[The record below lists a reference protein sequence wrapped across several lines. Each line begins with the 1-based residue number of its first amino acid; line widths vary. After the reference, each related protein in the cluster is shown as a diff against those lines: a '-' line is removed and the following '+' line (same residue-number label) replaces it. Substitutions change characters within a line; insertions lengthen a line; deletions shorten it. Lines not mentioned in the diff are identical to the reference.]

1 MDKKVPP
8 TSPNTDSEAGIASS
22 WWLYVLQVTRLVAN
36 GQRDGSMHPWSRIK
50 DLNRRIVRTLHRS
63 LAWVALVEF
72 QHSHIIKLNIFGVP
86 KHQKLSDKQIGRFSL
101 MLKSTN

>member
-1 MDKKVPP
+1 MDKKEPP

-36 GQRDGSMHPWSRIK
+36 GQWDGSMHPWSRK
-50 DLNRRIVRTLHRS
+50 DLSRSIVRILHRS

-72 QHSHIIKLNIFGVP
+72 QQSHNQIETSLESRNIKNC
-86 KHQKLSDKQIGRFSL
+86 QTNKLGAFL
-101 MLKSTN
+101 